1 MEGEQSSEESKADDD
16 DKSEHKKVMRDSYD
30 VESNAKSGRK
40 VLAFL

>member
-30 VESNAKSGRK
+30 V
-40 VLAFL
+40 